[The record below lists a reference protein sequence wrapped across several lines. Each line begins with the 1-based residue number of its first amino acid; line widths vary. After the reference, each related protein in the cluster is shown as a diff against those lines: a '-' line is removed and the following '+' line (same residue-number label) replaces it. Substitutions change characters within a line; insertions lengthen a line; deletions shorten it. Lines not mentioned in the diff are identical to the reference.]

1 MGGFICPSGWELFQ
15 LFITVVILAR
25 FNTTAVLMFRW
36 TY

>member
-25 FNTTAVLMFRW
+25 FNTTTALEVSK
-36 TY
+36 TA

>member
-25 FNTTAVLMFRW
+25 FNTTTALEVRK
-36 TY
+36 TA